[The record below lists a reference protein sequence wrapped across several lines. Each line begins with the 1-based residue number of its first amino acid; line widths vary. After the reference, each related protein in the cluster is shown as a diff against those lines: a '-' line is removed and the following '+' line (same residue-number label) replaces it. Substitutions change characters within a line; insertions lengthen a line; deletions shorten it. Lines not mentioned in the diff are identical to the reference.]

1 MCIWLSPVLN
11 RSTTMSEAASVT
23 GNGSSLLAGA
33 HARRRRVAAG
43 QAMAIM
49 LCAAV
54 PGVLQAQTSLNG
66 SFPNRSIRMVVPF
79 APGGVSDILGRASA
93 QKMSEMLGQAVI
105 VDNRGGA
112 AGTIGAA
119 VVAGSTADGYT
130 ILLTSLSTHAIAPH
144 IQRKVPYD
152 TTTAFAGIGGIALS
166 PNILTVGA
174 GQPIKTVKDVI
185 AVARST
191 PGKVAFG
198 SSGIGSI
205 GHLASEILR
214 ASTGAEMTHVPFKS
228 AAVAYPDVM
237 AGNLTMVFDTLPSAM
252 QHIKSGAVRPVVMFS
267 ASRAPAFPDV
277 PTISEAGFPEATLNF
292 WSGLVAPA
300 GTPQA
305 VRQRLNDA
313 LNKSLA
319 ATDLRERLV
328 GVGAD
333 PWPTTPREL
342 ETRARE
348 DFERMG
354 KLIRSAGIKAD

>member
-1 MCIWLSPVLN
+1 MQAASAMTEFHPTQGTGAQAHGRRIT
-11 RSTTMSEAASVT
+11 STTAA
-23 GNGSSLLAGA
+23 
-33 HARRRRVAAG
+33 
-43 QAMAIM
+43 AIM
-49 LCAAV
+49 LCAALA
-54 PGVLQAQTSLNG
+54 PAMLHAQSPATGN
-66 SFPNRSIRMVVPF
+66 FPIRLIRMIVPF
-79 APGGVSDILGRASA
+79 APGGVSDILGRTVA
-93 QKMSEMLGQAVI
+93 QKMTEMLGQTVI
-105 VDNRGGA
+105 VENRGGA
-112 AGTIGAA
+112 AGTIGADM
-119 VVAGSTADGYT
+119 VANAAPDGYT

-174 GQPIKTVKDVI
+174 GQPMKTVKDVI
-185 AVARST
+185 AAART
-191 PGKVAFG
+191 NPGKIIFG

-267 ASRAPAFPDV
+267 ASRAPAFPEV

-292 WSGLVAPA
+292 WSGLAAPA

-305 VRQRLNDA
+305 VIQRLNEA
-313 LNKSLA
+313 LNRSLA
-319 ATDLRERLV
+319 AADLRERLV
-328 GVGAD
+328 AVGAD
-333 PWPTTPREL
+333 PWPTTPKEL
-342 ETRARE
+342 DARARD
-348 DFERMG
+348 DFDRMG
-354 KLIRSAGIKAD
+354 KLIRAAVIKSD

>member
-1 MCIWLSPVLN
+1 MNMHSIALQSKKAFPSPRATPIVQGRRL
-11 RSTTMSEAASVT
+11 AAT
-23 GNGSSLLAGA
+23 GAVAVMLGA
-33 HARRRRVAAG
+33 
-43 QAMAIM
+43 AI
-49 LCAAV
+49 
-54 PGVLQAQTSLNG
+54 PGVLHAQSQAASN
-66 SFPNRSIRMVVPF
+66 FPNRSIRMIVPF
-79 APGGVSDILGRASA
+79 APGGVSDILGRAVA
-93 QKMSEMLGQAVI
+93 QKMSEMLGQNVI
-105 VDNRGGA
+105 VENRGGA
-112 AGTIGAA
+112 AGTIGAD
-119 VVAGSTADGYT
+119 VVANASPDGYT

-174 GQPIKTVKDVI
+174 AQPMKTVKDVI
-185 AVARST
+185 AAARAN
-191 PGKVAFG
+191 PGKVIFG

-300 GTPQA
+300 GTPPI
-305 VRQRLNDA
+305 VLQRLNEA

-319 ATDLRERLV
+319 AADLRERLV

-333 PWPTTPREL
+333 PWSTTPKEL
-342 ETRARE
+342 ETRARD
-348 DFERMG
+348 DFDRMG
-354 KLIRSAGIKAD
+354 KLIRAAGIKAD

>member
-1 MCIWLSPVLN
+1 MHA
-11 RSTTMSEAASVT
+11 MA
-23 GNGSSLLAGA
+23 SSLEPVPSGRTHHRLR
-33 HARRRRVAAG
+33 ARRGVAATS
-43 QAMAIM
+43 AAAAL
-49 LCAAV
+49 LCAAM
-54 PGVLQAQTSLNG
+54 PGLLLAQAPAG
-66 SFPNRSIRMVVPF
+66 AGFPNRSIRMIVPF
-79 APGGVSDILGRASA
+79 APGGVSDILGRAVS
-93 QKMSEMLGQAVI
+93 QKMGEMLGQSVI
-105 VDNRGGA
+105 VENRGGA
-112 AGTIGAA
+112 AGTIGAD
-119 VVAGSTADGYT
+119 VVANASPDGYT

-166 PNILTVGA
+166 PNILTVGSS
-174 GQPIKTVKDVI
+174 QPMKTVKDVI
-185 AVARST
+185 AAARSS
-191 PGKVAFG
+191 PGKVIFG

-267 ASRAPAFPDV
+267 ATRAPAFPDV

-300 GTPQA
+300 GTPSA
-305 VRQRLNDA
+305 VLQRLNEA

-319 ATDLRERLV
+319 TPDLRERLV
-328 GVGAD
+328 SVGSD
-333 PWPTTPREL
+333 PWPTSPKDL
-342 ETRARE
+342 EARARD
-348 DFERMG
+348 DFDRMG
-354 KLIRSAGIKAD
+354 KLIRGAGIKGD

>member
-1 MCIWLSPVLN
+1 M
-11 RSTTMSEAASVT
+11 AATVAVT
-23 GNGSSLLAGA
+23 
-33 HARRRRVAAG
+33 VVF
-43 QAMAIM
+43 
-49 LCAAV
+49 CAAM
-54 PGVLQAQTSLNG
+54 PGFAQAQSSGAGN
-66 SFPNRSIRMVVPF
+66 FPNRSIRMIVPF
-79 APGGVSDILGRASA
+79 APGGVSDILGRAVA
-93 QKMSEMLGQAVI
+93 QKMGEMLGQSV
-105 VDNRGGA
+105 VVENRGGA
-112 AGTIGAA
+112 AGTIGAD
-119 VVAGSTADGYT
+119 VVANASPDGYT

-174 GQPIKTVKDVI
+174 SQPMKTVKDVI
-185 AVARST
+185 AAARAT
-191 PGKVAFG
+191 PGKVIFG

-252 QHIKSGAVRPVVMFS
+252 QHIRSGAVRPVVMFS

-300 GTPQA
+300 GTPPA
-305 VRQRLNDA
+305 VLQRLNEA

-319 ATDLRERLV
+319 ASDLRERLIT
-328 GVGAD
+328 VGAD
-333 PWPTTPREL
+333 PWATTPKEL
-342 ETRARE
+342 ENRARD

-354 KLIRSAGIKAD
+354 KLIRAAGIKGD